1 MRDLEDD
8 QQDTL
13 EEQDD
18 DEEEVEGD
26 DDAPL
31 PDEDLTEFEGESDEE
46 EDEDIEKVVQL
57 SQKEQNAKSLA
68 IRRAIE
74 QRREQQELDHEVDY
88 LDLGSDE

>member
-31 PDEDLTEFEGESDEE
+31 PDEDLTEFEGESDED
-46 EDEDIEKVVQL
+46 EDEDVEKVVEL

-74 QRREQQELDHEVDY
+74 RRSEQKQLDHEVDY

>member
-18 DEEEVEGD
+18 DEEEVD

-31 PDEDLTEFEGESDEE
+31 PDEDLTEFEGESDED
-46 EDEDIEKVVQL
+46 EDEDVEKVVEL

-74 QRREQQELDHEVDY
+74 RRSEQKQLDHEVDY

>member
-8 QQDTL
+8 QQEVL

-18 DEEEVEGD
+18 EDEVE

-31 PDEDLTEFEGESDEE
+31 PDEDLTDFEGEGE
-46 EDEDIEKVVQL
+46 EDEDEDVNKVAEL
-57 SQKEQNAKSLA
+57 SPKEQNAKSLA

-74 QRREQQELDHEVDY
+74 RRREQKELDHDLDY
-88 LDLGSDE
+88 LDLGSDEE

>member
-8 QQDTL
+8 PQEVL

-18 DEEEVEGD
+18 EDEVE

-31 PDEDLTEFEGESDEE
+31 PDEDLTDFEGEGE
-46 EDEDIEKVVQL
+46 EDEDEDVNKVVEL
-57 SQKEQNAKSLA
+57 SPKEQNAKSLA

-74 QRREQQELDHEVDY
+74 RRREQKELDHDLDY